1 MIVNGEAID
10 PSLIDEA
17 FMRIKAAAEAKSES
31 SCCGRDDEFREL
43 AKDEVIEGILL
54 AQEAERTVPAPDKDE
69 IRERFEDTL
78 REWREHGASWDL
90 LEAQRDQLRAEL
102 VAKLRMDR
110 FVESVWSELPEL
122 SDEDLRTWHHSHPD
136 EFRQPARAK
145 VLHIVFFPN
154 ESIPAD
160 DYRTLTCLR
169 EQVLDGA
176 DFAELAKCHTK
187 KPDGSIDLGWI
198 EHERILNGFE
208 TMLFSLREREV
219 SPVFYYEQALHL
231 IWPEKMEAEH
241 ISAYEEVADQV
252 RELALTEQRL
262 EALHQLAIKLKETA
276 AIEEAPE
283 KSAGL

>member
-17 FMRIKAAAEAKSES
+17 FTRIKAAAEALSEG
-31 SCCGRDDEFREL
+31 SCCERDGEFREQ

-54 AQEAERTVPAPDKDE
+54 AQEAERTVPAPGKNE

-122 SDEDLRTWHHSHPD
+122 SDDDLRAWHHSHPD

-145 VLHIVFFPN
+145 VLHIVLFPN
-154 ESIPAD
+154 ESTPAE
-160 DYRTLTCLR
+160 DYRTLIGLR
-169 EQVLDGA
+169 EQILEGA
-176 DFAELAKCHTK
+176 DFAELAKAHTK
-187 KPDGSIDLGWI
+187 KADGNIDLGWI

-208 TMLFSLREREV
+208 TMLFSLREKEV

-231 IWPEKMEAEH
+231 IWPEIIEPEH
-241 ISAYEEVADQV
+241 IESFEEVADRV
-252 RELALTEQRL
+252 RKMALTEQRRN
-262 EALHQLAIKLKETA
+262 ALHQLALKLKETA
-276 AIEEAPE
+276 EIEEPAE
-283 KSAGL
+283 E